1 MCPPSTWLSNLVSS
15 PRSLLYTALVVFSPS
30 THLSYRRRKQ
40 KLTLPPLALS
50 HRDRSI
56 IGGLGAHIPVIL
68 LPAAPRSPRLPVSAF
83 RPSSTHALRAGI
95 FHSPE
100 TLNLLR
106 GEAAER
112 FLRWREIERAA
123 RSVYE
128 ARKDARSQNNVAWDK
143 AAWETE
149 WDATLSRDVARR
161 LREATITAGSSHVP
175 ARSTHCTPVVLD
187 PFYIPSLLMF
197 TLSLFEPLKD
207 SISQLSLSGRRL
219 GAVLAGTLCA
229 GVGIGLALRAGCC

>member
-1 MCPPSTWLSNLVSS
+1 MSTVHLTVQPGFLVNIPSLYCTGHIFPMYAFLASTS
-15 PRSLLYTALVVFSPS
+15 PTATYLIF
-30 THLSYRRRKQ
+30 
-40 KLTLPPLALS
+40 LALS
-50 HRDRSI
+50 HRDRAI
-56 IGGLGAHIPVIL
+56 IDGLGAHIPVIL
-68 LPAAPRSPRLPVSAF
+68 LPAAPRTPRLPVSAF

-128 ARKDARSQNNVAWDK
+128 SRKDARSQNSVAWDK

-161 LREATITAGSSHVP
+161 LRESTITAGSSHAP
-175 ARSTHCTPVVLD
+175 AKSTHCTPVALD
-187 PFYIPSLLMF
+187 PFHIPSLLIF
-197 TLSLFEPLKD
+197 SLSLIAPLKD
-207 SISQLSLSGRRL
+207 SISQLILSGRRL
-219 GAVLAGTLCA
+219 GVVLAGTLCA
-229 GVGIGLALRAGCC
+229 GVGIGLALRAWC